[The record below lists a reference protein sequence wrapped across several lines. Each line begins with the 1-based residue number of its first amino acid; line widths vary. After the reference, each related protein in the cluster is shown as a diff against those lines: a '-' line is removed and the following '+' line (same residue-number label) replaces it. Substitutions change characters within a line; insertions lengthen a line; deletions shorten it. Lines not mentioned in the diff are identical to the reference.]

1 VRQCLPLFGGQ
12 ILHLKC
18 LVDAGIVP
26 FAVLVVKAFCG
37 RTVRGHSF
45 APAEAYQK
53 IITDRFAHASDNI
66 NCCPAM
72 SSGYP
77 RIRAA
82 FENGS
87 EHITVF
93 LTLRAPRG
101 RELLKN
107 AVVGKTV
114 WKNIISWLV
123 GGRNNG
129 RSSKRLFVQV
139 RARSRRRVRITHTRC
154 VTEKF
159 MQCIRRRNK
168 NRFE

>member
-1 VRQCLPLFGGQ
+1 MRQCLPLFGGQ
-12 ILHLKC
+12 ILHLEC
-18 LVDAGIVP
+18 LVNTCIVP
-26 FAVLVVKAFCG
+26 FAVLVVKAFCD
-37 RTVRGHSF
+37 RIVSGHSS

-53 IITDRFAHASDNI
+53 TITDGFAHASDNI

-72 SSGYP
+72 SGGYP

-82 FENGS
+82 FENGG

-114 WKNIISWLV
+114 WKKIISWPMS
-123 GGRNNG
+123 GRNNG
-129 RSSKRLFVQV
+129 RSSKRLFVRV
-139 RARSRRRVRITHTRC
+139 RAGSRRRARMTYTRC